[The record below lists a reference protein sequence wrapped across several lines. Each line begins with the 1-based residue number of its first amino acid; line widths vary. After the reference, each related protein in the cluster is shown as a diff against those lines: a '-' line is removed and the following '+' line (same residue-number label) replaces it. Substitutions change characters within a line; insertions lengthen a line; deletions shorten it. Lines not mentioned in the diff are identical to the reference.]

1 MKEILFSKAKVKNF
15 LAERLT
21 QQVLQLDEHKIYSL
35 IRYEGIGGYNK
46 VSDGDLF
53 VQMVEAIPE
62 FKLLKILGSDE
73 NNLVAALKNEYQEK
87 EEEILI
93 DIQRII
99 QMKLS

>member
-21 QQVLQLDEHKIYSL
+21 QKVLQLDEHKIYSQ

-46 VSDGDLF
+46 ISDGDLF
-53 VQMVEAIPE
+53 VQLVEAIPE

-73 NNLVAALKNEYQEK
+73 DNLKTSLKDEYEEK
-87 EEEILI
+87 ENEILV

>member
-1 MKEILFSKAKVKNF
+1 MKEILFSKNKVKNF

-21 QQVLQLDEHKIYSL
+21 QQVLQLDEHKIYSQ

-46 VSDGDLF
+46 ISDGDLF
-53 VQMVEAIPE
+53 VQLVEAIPE
-62 FKLLKILGSDE
+62 FRLIRILGSDE
-73 NNLVAALKNEYQEK
+73 ENLKATLKEEYAEK
-87 EEEILI
+87 ENEILI